1 MQQLTPSAGDS
12 EPVRVRGD
20 RVTRPVTALW
30 SRPVLA
36 CATVL
41 GIAAVTE
48 WTPGLHALALFGERE
63 PTSAAVVAPG
73 VAAPVLSVGEAEI
86 AEETGDRPDLASRA
100 AARGAHGP
108 IAEREDRGDL
118 PQVDAKLP
126 PIPLTDP
133 QALASFYAA
142 LGRTQSRRPSAV
154 TRVLHFGD
162 SLVVSDFVSS
172 TLRRRLQKQFGDAG
186 HGFTLVANAWPSY
199 FHNDVYRFATSG
211 WLVSRIVGPLTADGL
226 YGLGGVSFR
235 ALPGVRARF
244 GTEAD
249 GDYGRQVSRFEVA
262 YLETPGGADLEL
274 NIDGGPSTRISTNG
288 PAKKS
293 AFHRLDVPDGPHRL
307 ELVSRGK
314 GYVRLFGVV
323 MERDVPGVVLD
334 ALGVQGARI
343 RFLDKQDDAH
353 WAEQLRW
360 RKPDLVVYE
369 FGANESGDGFAY
381 PMDEYHQTMKDV
393 IAQARRALPDAS
405 CLVIGAMD
413 RAHKGQGG
421 LESMRIIPLIVKEQ
435 RAVAAEVGC
444 AYFDTFT
451 AMGGH
456 GSMPSWVRRGLG
468 QADLTH
474 PSGLGAEILGNWIFR
489 ALMQGYN
496 AYLNRPAAR

>member
-1 MQQLTPSAGDS
+1 MQQLTPLPGQGD
-12 EPVRVRGD
+12 
-20 RVTRPVTALW
+20 TRPATALL

-36 CATVL
+36 IATVL
-41 GIAAVTE
+41 ALAGVVQ
-48 WTPGLHALALFGERE
+48 WTPGLGRLRLFGARPPE
-63 PTSAAVVAPG
+63 SAVVPLG
-73 VAAPVLSVGEAEI
+73 VAPPVLSVGETEI
-86 AEETGDRPDLASRA
+86 FEETRARPEVVGA
-100 AARGAHGP
+100 AARVEANAP
-108 IAEREDRGDL
+108 IAYKDEMADL

-126 PIPLTDP
+126 PVPLVDP
-133 QALASFYAA
+133 QALEGFYRALAA
-142 LGRTQSRRPSAV
+142 TKARQPSAV
-154 TRVLHFGD
+154 TRILHFGD

-172 TLRRRLQKQFGDAG
+172 TLRRRLQHEFGDAG
-186 HGFTLVANAWPSY
+186 HGFMLVANAWPSY

-244 GTEAD
+244 GTVDD
-249 GDYGRQVSRFEVA
+249 GDYGRAVSRFEIA
-262 YLETPGGADLEL
+262 YLESPDGADIEFSM
-274 NIDGGPSTRISTNG
+274 DGKSNARISTNG
-288 PAKKS
+288 PTKRSVFYEIK
-293 AFHRLDVPDGPHRL
+293 VPDGPHQL
-307 ELVSRGK
+307 EVVSRGK

-360 RKPDLVVYE
+360 RKPNLVVYE
-369 FGANESGDGFAY
+369 FGANESGDGLLY
-381 PMDEYHQTMKDV
+381 PMVDYHRTMKDV
-393 IAQARRALPDAS
+393 IEQARRALPEAS

-413 RAHKGQGG
+413 RARKVDEG
-421 LESMRIIPLIVKEQ
+421 LQSMGIIPLLVKEQ
-435 RAVAAEVGC
+435 RAVAAEAGC
-444 AYFDTFT
+444 AFFDTFA
-451 AMGGH
+451 AMGGN

-489 ALMQGYN
+489 GLMQGYN
-496 AYLNRPAAR
+496 AYLSHPHAPPPPPR